1 LLENLVGT
9 FLRDLEMSKENESTM
24 PKKRIAMTRVKWKIR
39 IPDTISDIEITHHNN
54 NFVNV
59 GLSIL

>member
-1 LLENLVGT
+1 MFSRG
-9 FLRDLEMSKENESTM
+9 LEMSNENEFTM
-24 PKKRIAMTRVKWKIR
+24 SKKRITITRVKQKIR

-54 NFVNV
+54 NIMNV